1 MADAIQKKL
10 QQELEKYK
18 STQKEFQKIIET
30 RKQLE
35 AQLTENTAVKEELG
49 ILEEGANVFKLIGPV
64 LVKQD
69 LEEARQNVA
78 KRMEYISGEIKRLEK
93 TIDDLNGKQ
102 DSQRES
108 LTKLQQQFQQFQVK
122 AAMKA

>member
-18 STQKEFQKIIET
+18 TTQKEFQKVIET

-35 AQLTENTAVKEELG
+35 AQLTENTAVKEELTL
-49 ILEEGANVFKLIGPV
+49 LEEGANVYKLIGPV

-69 LEEARQNVA
+69 LEEARQNVT
-78 KRMEYISGEIKRLEK
+78 KRMDYINGEIKRLEK
-93 TIDDLNGKQ
+93 AIDELNGKQ
-102 DSQRES
+102 DSQRDS